1 MSNFDVWSSDVRLT
15 WNLTGSLLES
25 FWDDPLALIRMS
37 WSRGAS
43 PPVGLILLRSVKARS
58 NVVGMTW
65 NLTCSPLEACR
76 SYPCALFDEWRHRR
90 FSPLRGL
97 ISPFERWWRVKR
109 CRFDLKFGVE
119 PFGGILRPS
128 IGSDR
133 RFDVFDTVAAWSS
146 HSAVEGLKLG
156 QMVSKWPKTSCVPL
170 FWLFWR
176 ILQFL
181 FDSDKIWCLKQLYLF
196 VVGCDSM

>member
-1 MSNFDVWSSDVRLT
+1 MGFYLSFEAVWGPVDAWLDFTVRKMSSFDVRSSDVRLT

-25 FWDDPLALIRMS
+25 FWDDPLAPIWVP

-43 PPVGLILLRSVKARS
+43 PPVGLILLRSIKTGS

-76 SYPCALFDEWRHRR
+76 SYPCALFDEWRHQR
-90 FSPLRGL
+90 FSPPRGL
-97 ISPFERWWRVKR
+97 ISPFESWWRVKR
-109 CRFDLKFGVE
+109 CRFDLKFDME

-133 RFDVFDTVAAWSS
+133 RFDVFDTVAAGSS
-146 HSAVEGLKLG
+146 YSAVGGLK
-156 QMVSKWPKTSCVPL
+156 
-170 FWLFWR
+170 
-176 ILQFL
+176 
-181 FDSDKIWCLKQLYLF
+181 
-196 VVGCDSM
+196 